1 MVTCNK
7 QHASF
12 RQTLNTYGAVK
23 TPCFFMVSFD
33 CKQWHVEPLENP
45 SGKVWYVLEGKG
57 YAPHPPA
64 SMRLP
69 TSLKK
74 LPMPFEA
81 YASKIA
87 SIQEE
92 IRKGNTYLLNFTCKT
107 PLDTPLELEDLFH
120 ASHAPFR
127 CLFKDRFVCF
137 SPERFVKI
145 THNTIHTFPMK
156 GTIDAALPE
165 AARLLLEDEKEKAE
179 HVMVVDL
186 LRNDLGRIAS
196 YVRVKQFRYLEKIR
210 AGQKELFQTSSHITG
225 VLAQDWPTKLGDTL
239 AALLPA
245 GSISGTPKKKTVE
258 LITALE
264 GYERGFF
271 TGVFGVFDGQNLDS
285 AVMIR
290 FVEKEKGGFVYKSG
304 GGITLESCA
313 QKEYAE
319 MVDKIYV
326 PLL

>member
-1 MVTCNK
+1 MATCNA
-7 QHASF
+7 QDPSF
-12 RQTLNTYGAVK
+12 GQTLNAYGAAK

-57 YAPHPPA
+57 YAPHPPPA
-64 SMRLP
+64 LRLP
-69 TSLKK
+69 TLLKK
-74 LPMPFEA
+74 HPMPFEV
-81 YASKIA
+81 YAAKIA
-87 SIQEE
+87 SVQEE

-107 PLDTPLELEDLFH
+107 PLGTPLELEDLFH

-127 CLFKDRFVCF
+127 CLLKDRFVCF
-137 SPERFVKI
+137 SPERFIKI

-165 AARLLLEDEKEKAE
+165 AKRMLLEDEKEKAE

-196 YVRVKQFRYLEKIR
+196 HVRVKQFRYLEKIR
-210 AGQKELFQTSSHITG
+210 AGQKELLQTSSHITG
-225 VLAQDWPTKLGDTL
+225 VLGKDWPMKLGDIL
-239 AALLPA
+239 EALLPA
-245 GSISGTPKKKTVE
+245 GSITGTPKKKTVE

-264 GYERGFF
+264 EYERGFF

-290 FVEKEKGGFVYKSG
+290 FVEKEERGFVYKSG

-313 QKEYAE
+313 QKEYEE